1 MRAVFARTA
10 ALAVAVTL
18 TGTACSEAPTRPST
32 STAPEAA
39 RSFFQLGATLDTW
52 LGGYL
57 GPASPAP
64 GAAIV
69 AGAGDIAEC
78 YHGRPLLPSDPPPD
92 AKNTAA
98 ERTALILQG
107 IWERIEPTDRPFR
120 VMAAGDNAYQ
130 VGSVV
135 DYEACYTPTWG
146 RGRPYLYERT
156 KPAAGNHEYHSAATG
171 YFEYFGLKSRPPLG
185 YYSYDLGTWHVV
197 VLNSTPQVY
206 LCYPPELSDAEQ
218 EAEDQS
224 WWQEQWP
231 APQLER
237 EPRSRIAG
245 RACAGDAA
253 QQAWLVADL
262 SAHSASKCTLV
273 YFHHP
278 RFSSGRHGSH
288 FQMQRIWD
296 ILYAYG
302 VDVVVAAHDHNY
314 ERFAPQDLN
323 GKYDPTFG
331 IRQFVVGTGGGDLR
345 SVGHPIKNSEV
356 LFTGI
361 HGVIG
366 LALNENGYGWAFIA
380 VDRTVKDSGS
390 GSCHDA
396 PTLKKPPAGI
406 PT

>member
-1 MRAVFARTA
+1 MT
-10 ALAVAVTL
+10 
-18 TGTACSEAPTRPST
+18 
-32 STAPEAA
+32 
-39 RSFFQLGATLDTW
+39 
-52 LGGYL
+52 
-57 GPASPAP
+57 
-64 GAAIV
+64 
-69 AGAGDIAEC
+69 
-78 YHGRPLLPSDPPPD
+78 
-92 AKNTAA
+92 
-98 ERTALILQG
+98 
-107 IWERIEPTDRPFR
+107 
-120 VMAAGDNAYQ
+120 AGDNAYQ
-130 VGSVV
+130 FGSSF

-146 RGRPYLYERT
+146 RDRPDLYERT
-156 KPAAGNHEYHSAATG
+156 KPALGNHEYMSAGSG
-171 YFEYFGLKSRPPLG
+171 YYLYFFGLQSPPPPPG
-185 YYSYDLGTWHVV
+185 YYAYDLGTWR
-197 VLNSTPQVY
+197 VLVLDSTPQVY
-206 LCYPPELSDAEQ
+206 MCYPPELTELEH

-224 WWQEQWP
+224 WWQTLWS

-245 RACAGDAA
+245 RACAGDVP
-253 QQAWLVADL
+253 QQAWLVTEL
-262 SAHSASKCTLV
+262 SSRSDKCTLV

-278 RFSSGRHGSH
+278 RFSSGSHGSH

-296 ILYAYG
+296 ILYTYG

-366 LALNENGYGWAFIA
+366 LALNEGRYGWAFIA
-380 VDRTVKDSGS
+380 VDGTVKDSGS

-396 PTLKKPPAGI
+396 PTLKKLPAGL

>member
-1 MRAVFARTA
+1 MSVRTT

-18 TGTACSEAPTRPST
+18 TATACSEAPTEPAGPTARE
-32 STAPEAA
+32 TAPSFLEA
-39 RSFFQLGATLDTW
+39 GATLETW
-52 LGGYL
+52 LGAYPD
-57 GPASPAP
+57 PASPAP
-64 GAAIV
+64 GGAILV
-69 AGAGDIAEC
+69 GAGDIAEC
-78 YHGRPLLPSDPPPD
+78 YHGNPPPQSVD
-92 AKNTAA
+92 PAVVQNTAA
-98 ERTALILQG
+98 ERTARLV
-107 IWERIEPTDRPFR
+107 ERVLERRPDATP
-120 VMAAGDNAYQ
+120 MTAGDNAYQ
-130 VGSVV
+130 FGLLTP
-135 DYEACYTPTWG
+135 DYKYCYDLTWG
-146 RGRPYLYERT
+146 RFKDPTRPS
-156 KPAAGNHEYHSAATG
+156 AGNHEYMSAATG
-171 YFEYFGLKSRPPLG
+171 YFAYFGPKTNPPLG
-185 YYSYDLGTWHVV
+185 YYSYDLGSDAGGKWHVI

-206 LCYPPELSDAEQ
+206 LCYPPELSEAED

-224 WWQEQWP
+224 WWQELWP
-231 APQLER
+231 TPQLER

-262 SAHSASKCTLV
+262 RMHSNARCTLV

-278 RFSSGRHGSH
+278 RFSSGSHGSH

-323 GKYDPTFG
+323 GKRDPTFG

-345 SVGHPIKNSEV
+345 SVGRPIKNSEV

-366 LALNENGYGWAFIA
+366 LALNKDSYGWAFIA
-380 VDRTVKDSGS
+380 VDGSIKDSGS

-396 PTLKKPPAGI
+396 PTLKKLPFALPS
-406 PT
+406 